1 MTDVYHSPNVKAE
14 YDCKLAENTEHAS
27 LLNVETILLEEMN
40 LDWPPEKF

>member
-1 MTDVYHSPNVKAE
+1 MTDVYLSPNVKAE
-14 YDCKLAENTEHAS
+14 YDFKLAENTEHAS